1 MYQMTPIQ
9 IQVLRILIPLI
20 PLTHQI
26 ISIINEDD
34 VQKTIKINA
43 GVKQVSVT
51 LSKISQR
58 LHPSY
63 LQPRTNQRS

>member
-51 LSKISQR
+51 LSKHFES

-63 LQPRTNQRS
+63 LQPRTNQR